1 MDYVKSLGRVVAI
14 VGSQWGDEGK
24 GKLTDILAENFA
36 VIVRSTGGSNAG
48 HTIKVGEQ
56 KFVFHLLPSGILH
69 KTAVCLI
76 SNGCVVH
83 LPTLLKEIEKLNAA
97 DISVEGRLFLSDR
110 AHLVFDFHQEID
122 ALQEEAK
129 GANKVG
135 TTKKGI
141 GPAYTD
147 KVARVGIRVGDLLDT
162 ERFAELFRR
171 NVEMHRRFYAINV
184 DVEAELKLYLE
195 ELLPK
200 FKAMITDT
208 TAMLKKYYDAGK
220 NVLLEGANA
229 THLDVDHGTYPF
241 VTSSNPVLGGMA
253 TGCGMSPRLITD
265 AIGIVKAYTSRVGEG
280 PFLTELHDELGEQ
293 IRERGMEYGSTTGRP
308 RRCGWLDLNLVR
320 ASIWLNSLTELNLT
334 KLDVLTGIPELNV
347 AVDYIDEATGQV
359 YEIPPADLSLLA
371 KLKPRYQTFP
381 GWTEDL
387 NTARSLAELPENARN
402 YVNFIAEKLGVPV
415 RTIGVGQ
422 RRDEMIYG

>member
-1 MDYVKSLGRVVAI
+1 
-14 VGSQWGDEGK
+14 
-24 GKLTDILAENFA
+24 
-36 VIVRSTGGSNAG
+36 
-48 HTIKVGEQ
+48 
-56 KFVFHLLPSGILH
+56 
-69 KTAVCLI
+69 
-76 SNGCVVH
+76 
-83 LPTLLKEIEKLNAA
+83 
-97 DISVEGRLFLSDR
+97 
-110 AHLVFDFHQEID
+110 
-122 ALQEEAK
+122 
-129 GANKVG
+129 
-135 TTKKGI
+135 
-141 GPAYTD
+141 
-147 KVARVGIRVGDLLDT
+147 
-162 ERFAELFRR
+162 
-171 NVEMHRRFYAINV
+171 MHRRFYAINV